1 MIQRKILCS
10 HDYLH
15 IPVIPGG
22 ERNEM
27 QIWAGG
33 ELVLSPLLALTFHCA
48 GDTEHGPHQARLS
61 QRRAVPRRQHR

>member
-33 ELVLSPLLALTFHCA
+33 DLVLSAEPI
-48 GDTEHGPHQARLS
+48 S
-61 QRRAVPRRQHR
+61 M